1 MSQFALRLPNSLHER
16 VRAMA
21 REDDVSLNQ
30 FITMAVAE
38 KVSELETAAFFRER
52 AGRGDLTQLQRI
64 LDRVPDVEPLPEDE
78 RS

>member
-21 REDDVSLNQ
+21 REDNVSLNQ

-38 KVSELETAAFFRER
+38 KVSELETTAFFRER
-52 AGRGDLTQLQRI
+52 AVRGNLTQLQSI
-64 LDRVPDVEPLPEDE
+64 LDRVPDVAPLAGDE
-78 RS
+78 KN